1 MEKGAMPQ
9 LILPLIPNGAS
20 RINDIV
26 SVYRDE
32 STWTYFLGSY
42 PIHSHAA
49 SDQRMF
55 RVVTSQMINSGTCR
69 QVDIINAFGVSRSS
83 VVRALRKYQEGGIEA
98 FFKKRKGRRGG
109 SIFTEDV
116 LVKAQA
122 LFDQGFTRS
131 DVAEELDIKP
141 DTLRKAISDGRLRE
155 KNNKEMALTKSNRN
169 EVDAEA
175 AVFMGTACTRPGE
188 RVLASIGKCV
198 GATVEFE
205 VCFDVPNGGVLCA
218 LPALLANGLLNGV
231 ERMLGSLKGYYTT
244 FHILLLIAFM
254 ALCRIKTIE
263 KVRGYAPGEFGKLL
277 GLDRIP
283 EVRCLRNKLDDLSK
297 GEAADQWA
305 AHLSAHWMKAEPEAV
320 GTLYIDGHVRVYHGS
335 ATKLPRRY
343 VSRQRLCLRGTTDYW
358 INDAIGRPF
367 FVVEKVV
374 DPGLLGV
381 LRADI
386 VPRLLAEVPAQPT
399 EPELQADPW
408 LSRFILVFDREGYSP
423 GFFSQMWRDHRIAC
437 LSYHKYPGDPWP
449 EEWFADYEAVMP
461 HGEVINMKLCEMGSR
476 VGSGSDMIWVREVR
490 KLTESGHQ
498 TSIISTVFDLDITG
512 VATRMFSRWCQE
524 NFFRYM
530 MQHFDIDRV
539 IEYGGMPFPDT
550 EKVVNPAW
558 RESNRRKA
566 SLSNKLRY
574 RNAKLGALTIH
585 PETADKPVQY
595 EKWLKKKADLFEE
608 ITYMEQQLAELKI
621 NLKDTDKH
629 ITFQEMQEADK
640 FHQLL
645 PGRKRLVDTVRMIAY
660 RAETA
665 MVGALKSPTVDSA
678 DARQL
683 LQSLFVTEADII
695 PDMNSKHLLVR
706 VHNASRPAANR
717 SLMQLFEYLNEA
729 KIIYPGSDLRLV
741 YQLGRGTKNENGVT

>member
-1 MEKGAMPQ
+1 MPQ
-9 LILPLIPNGAS
+9 LILPLIPQGAS
-20 RINDIV
+20 RINDVV

-32 STWTYFLGSY
+32 STWTYFLGTY
-42 PIHSHAA
+42 PIYSHAA
-49 SDQRMF
+49 SDQRLF
-55 RVVTSQMINSGTCR
+55 RVVTSQMISSGACR
-69 QVDIINAFGVSRSS
+69 QVDIIKAFGVSRSG
-83 VVRALRKYQEGGIEA
+83 VVRALRKYQHGGVEA
-98 FFKKRKGRRGG
+98 FFRRRKGRRGG
-109 SIFTEDV
+109 KIFTEDV
-116 LVKAQA
+116 LVKAQG
-122 LFDQGFTRS
+122 LFDQGYTRS
-131 DVAEELDIKP
+131 DIAEECGIKP

-155 KNNKEMALTKSNRN
+155 TNYKEPALTKSERN

-175 AVFMGTACTRPGE
+175 AAFMGTGCTRTGE
-188 RVLASIGKCV
+188 RVLASIGRCV

-205 VCFDVPNGGVLCA
+205 VCLDVPNGGVLCA

-244 FHILLLIAFM
+244 FHILLLVAFM
-254 ALCRIKTIE
+254 ALCRVKTIE
-263 KVRGYAPGEFGKLL
+263 KVRGYAPGELGKLL

-297 GEAADQWA
+297 GDAAERWA
-305 AHLSAHWMKAEPEAV
+305 AHLSEQWMKAEPEAV

-335 ATKLPRRY
+335 ATRLPRRY
-343 VSRQRLCLRGTTDYW
+343 VSRERLCLRGTTDYW

-381 LRADI
+381 LKADI
-386 VPRLLAEVPAQPT
+386 VPRLLAEVPGQPT
-399 EPELQADPW
+399 EPELQAEAL

-423 GFFSQMWRDHRIAC
+423 IFFEQMWQDHRIAC

-449 EEWFADYEAVMP
+449 EEWFEDYEAVMP
-461 HGEVINMKLCEMGSR
+461 HGEIINLKLCEMGSR
-476 VGSGSDMIWVREVR
+476 IGSGSNMIWVREVR

-498 TSIISTVFDLDITG
+498 TSIISTAFDLDITS

-539 IEYGGMPFPDT
+539 IEYGEMPFPDT

-558 RESNRRKA
+558 RELNRRRA

-574 RNAKLGALTIH
+574 RNAQLGALTIH
-585 PETADKPVQY
+585 PETTDKPVQY

-608 ITYMEQQLAELKI
+608 ISFVEQQLEELKI
-621 NLKDTDKH
+621 NLKKTDKH
-629 ITFQEMQEADK
+629 IAYQEMQEADK

-665 MVGALKSPTVDSA
+665 MVGALKGPTVDSA

-695 PDMNSKHLLVR
+695 PNMNSKHLLIR
-706 VHNASRPAANR
+706 VHKASRPAANR
-717 SLMQLFEYLNEA
+717 NLMKLFDHLNDA
-729 KIIYPGSDLRLV
+729 RIKYPGTDLRLV
-741 YQLGRGTKNENGVT
+741 FQLGRATKNENGVT